1 MSDCNDT
8 TLEFSNLKLL
18 GYYKISTSFV
28 DIEIQ
33 YPNEASLLANLLR
46 SSFDSI
52 DCIKSVSSEFREILL
67 NSKLIFKNSHGHL
80 FSYIYS
86 KNIVNISNVHFVK
99 SKILRFN
106 KEYQSYFVPGEPFV
120 INNDFESSQSNGKTE
135 TKVTVEVKDIV
146 NIDGIIYYQVYYANQ
161 LCLVKLMPFELQIL
175 ATLKNK
181 KNLNC
186 IYQGL
191 DYNGNPILIQ
201 DRCSYVDDLYE
212 EDTIQPFMYGG
223 TSIDY
228 KSDGAIEYHY
238 LRDKYGLK
246 HRFYGKLK
254 DEERIIGK
262 ELILYVKRID
272 PITKRLTLTYYN
284 PKFDEKEWYSAD
296 RVFDEIDETNNK
308 EQYFDCFF
316 TEKNINKRKDLVG
329 QYKGKSNL
337 WLFTYLNIIDN
348 DLVSKY
354 IRTHKIEEL
363 ATISEIMI
371 KLQEW
376 LVEKSSFLDLF
387 SDDKKDDT
395 IQKSSFQI
403 IKYQRI
409 LLATEIVKKGEQQ
422 KYIEDIVKSIKK
434 SGRLAIR
441 REERIEVLTYI
452 LQIYPD
458 YLLQEPDSTCDLIEA
473 LISLDGMSEYNIER
487 IVDLLNNLIDKTTHT
502 ISYSTMRTNDIDT
515 SKTVYIKDILFL
527 LGIKIII
534 YSHYKWHN
542 ELYCRE
548 AKARFFRFL
557 SFLCADDLQN
567 SLLKA
572 GIDSLVGVLDD
583 KDIFTIDNISHLNPI
598 RLSLLSTK
606 APVLDNNIDNDFYFS
621 NSKTGILSL
630 DAIGFTLIPYKQC
643 ISSYINCFSA
653 NENVNIL
660 HHLDSLPLKLGS
672 MYSFKNIYPNDSA
685 VEQYLLWNSITRAPQ
700 NLEKK
705 TKTSLKLGD
714 SVKVIVK
721 EQNQP
726 DKLKFMLF
734 VSTFD
739 TNFEDVDG
747 VILVNELSS
756 KWVEDAR
763 TIFNV
768 GDVFYAKVCHIDNGK
783 YNFSIKEQLQKF
795 ATYSSSVIDDA
806 KQIVINNK
814 NAEKGIHLP
823 KGFIQELIL
832 LIDMY
837 IRKELNSQTK
847 LTLLGYAYCLSALVS
862 DPKSYYYDLLIRYYA
877 CIEKFVSGTHKELN
891 IDFNANVE
899 KYFSNATNKLRLMKL
914 LSLIDTSNEE
924 DILSLASLAKD
935 ESYNDVGKLAAML
948 LTYIYAQKAK
958 LTSSSLNAIK
968 EEINDYVG
976 NSEKLDFSSLAN
988 DTSREEDDED
998 ENVNDIEEYDNSLK
1012 ETTQIETEV
1021 VEAVVIEAKDPT
1033 SLVLSNDAFRPI
1045 KLSVNNDSSIIIS
1058 NDFNKLLSENSV
1070 IDIIVKDYAKHGYIL
1085 LVFNTGEVA
1094 KIPVHSFCSLEFD
1107 KRIENL
1113 INPNKISNYF
1123 TVASDCIFGSISTT
1137 EEGTYIEMYNT
1148 SCLQEIALN
1157 DIQLKKPF
1165 NKGIIRHQPFI
1176 LPLNNG
1182 IVGIEEFFNKSTL
1195 QSNIPTEIS
1204 GALKAYGVYI

>member
-1 MSDCNDT
+1 MSNNDT
-8 TLEFSNLKLL
+8 IEFSSLKLL
-18 GYYKISTSFV
+18 GYYPNPSSMI
-28 DIEIQ
+28 DIEIKYSIETSQ
-33 YPNEASLLANLLR
+33 LANLLKA
-46 SSFDSI
+46 SFDSV
-52 DCIKSVSSEFREILL
+52 DCIKSVDSEFREILL
-67 NSKLIFKNSHGHL
+67 NSKLIFKNSQGHL

-86 KNIVNISNVHFVK
+86 KNIVNITNVHLVK
-99 SKILRFN
+99 SRIIRFK
-106 KEYQSYFVPGEPFV
+106 KEYQTYFVPGEPFI
-120 INNDFESSQSNGKTE
+120 INCDFESSQSNGKTE
-135 TKVTVEVKDIV
+135 TKVTVEIKDIV

-175 ATLKNK
+175 ESLKSK

-201 DRCSYVDDLYE
+201 DRCSYIDDLYE

-284 PKFDEKEWYSAD
+284 PKIDEKEWFSAD
-296 RVFDEIDETNNK
+296 RVFDEIDESNNK

-316 TEKNINKRKDLVG
+316 TEKNITKRKDLVG

-422 KYIEDIVKSIKK
+422 KFIEDIVKSIKK

-452 LQIYPD
+452 LRIYPD
-458 YLLQEPDSTCDLIEA
+458 YLLQETDSTCDLIES
-473 LISLDGMSEYNIER
+473 LISLDGISEYNIES
-487 IVDLLNNLIDKTTHT
+487 IVDLLNKLIEKTIHK

-515 SKTVYIKDILFL
+515 SQIVYIKDILFL
-527 LGIKIII
+527 LGLKIII
-534 YSHYKWHN
+534 YSHEKWHN

-567 SLLKA
+567 SVLKA

-583 KDIFTIDNISHLNPI
+583 KDIFSIENISHLNPI
-598 RLSLLSTK
+598 RLSLLTTN

-685 VEQYLLWNSITRAPQ
+685 VEQYMLWNSITRAPH

-705 TKTSLKLGD
+705 PKTSLKLGD

-721 EQNQP
+721 EQTQP

-739 TNFEDVDG
+739 PNFEDVDG

-756 KWVEDAR
+756 KWVEDVR
-763 TIFNV
+763 TIFKV

-783 YNFSIKEQLQKF
+783 YNFSIKEQIQKF

-814 NAEKGIHLP
+814 NVEKGKHLP

-862 DPKSYYYDLLIRYYA
+862 DPKSYYYDLQIRYYA
-877 CIEKFVSGTHKELN
+877 CIEKFVSGTHKDLN

-935 ESYNDVGKLAAML
+935 ENNNDVGKLAAML

-968 EEINDYVG
+968 QEINDYVG
-976 NSEKLDFSSLAN
+976 NSEKLDFSSLDN
-988 DTSREEDDED
+988 DMSKEEDDED
-998 ENVNDIEEYDNSLK
+998 ENVNDIEEYDNSLY
-1012 ETTQIETEV
+1012 ETSQIETEV
-1021 VEAVVIEAKDPT
+1021 IEPEVIVTKDTT
-1033 SLVLSNDAFRPI
+1033 SLDFLDDEFRPI

-1058 NDFNKLLSENSV
+1058 NDFNDPLSEDSV
-1070 IDIIVKDYAKHGYIL
+1070 IDIIVKGYARHGYVL
-1085 LVFNTGEVA
+1085 LVFNTGEIA
-1094 KIPVHSFCSLEFD
+1094 KIPVKSLCSLEFD
-1107 KRIENL
+1107 KRIENF

-1123 TVASDCIFGSISTT
+1123 TIASDCIFGFISTT
-1137 EEGTYIEMYNT
+1137 EEGIYIDMYNT
-1148 SCLQEIALN
+1148 SCLQEISLN
-1157 DIQLKKPF
+1157 DIQLKKSF

-1182 IVGIEEFFNKSTL
+1182 IIGIEDFFNKSTL
-1195 QSNIPTEIS
+1195 QSNIPVEIS
-1204 GALKAYGVYI
+1204 VALKAYGVYI